1 MILILLVLL
10 IVGVSTA
17 PVRELE
23 SQRSNSH
30 DDQEVYKT
38 LKEGLLNDTSNLE
51 NIKTAFKVK
60 PGQVKICISFIY
72 CLYNDQGNCNNTGI
86 IWTNFDA
93 SSLSG
98 RFLYY
103 FAVQNLSIFGFEW
116 AGACDIDSDIYLDIK
131 TSSYEDQYKYINDSL
146 IKLTQQVRV
155 VSLNH

>member
-1 MILILLVLL
+1 MVLILLVLL

-30 DDQEVYKT
+30 DDQEVYKI

-51 NIKTAFKVK
+51 KITTAFKVK
-60 PGQVKICISFIY
+60 PGQVKICISFMY
-72 CLYNDQGNCNNTGI
+72 HLCNDQDYYNTNI
-86 IWTNFDA
+86 IWTNFNA
-93 SSLSG
+93 YSLSG
-98 RFLYY
+98 RFLFY
-103 FAVQNLSIFGFEW
+103 FAFQNVSIFGFEW
-116 AGACDIDSDIYLDIK
+116 AGACDLDSDIHLNIK
-131 TSSYEDQYKYINDSL
+131 TSSSYFYEDQYINDSL